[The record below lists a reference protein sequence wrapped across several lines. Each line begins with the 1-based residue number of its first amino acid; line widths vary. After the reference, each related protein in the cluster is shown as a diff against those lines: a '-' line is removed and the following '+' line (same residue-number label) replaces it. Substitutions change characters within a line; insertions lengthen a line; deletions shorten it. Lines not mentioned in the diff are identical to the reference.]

1 MVHLGLIDYVEAL
14 RAAREPR
21 LFPEL
26 NRDPDKGYGKPAG
39 SWFNERLLGKKL
51 KMERNGKKVFHS
63 FRHSFATALER
74 LDLSE
79 RVIAQVMG
87 HQRGS
92 SQSGTRYAKDREAT
106 ELAEIIEQLTFPC
119 LTQIGKFDVQAGLAA
134 VKWAKRLKADH
145 NRS

>member
-1 MVHLGLIDYVEAL
+1 
-14 RAAREPR
+14 
-21 LFPEL
+21 
-26 NRDPDKGYGKPAG
+26 
-39 SWFNERLLGKKL
+39 
-51 KMERNGKKVFHS
+51 
-63 FRHSFATALER
+63 
-74 LDLSE
+74 
-79 RVIAQVMG
+79 MG